1 MTILTISKKQ
11 FEKDIG
17 KIDDSMQDKIAMFGT
32 PVEYINNE
40 EIAIEIFP
48 NRPDLLA
55 YQNYKFSFLSFLGK
69 NTGLKKLSVNKP
81 ERNYQVI
88 VDKSVNDVRPYTVCA
103 VVKNLKFDDEKI
115 KEIIDIQEKLHLTL
129 GRKRKKAA
137 IGIYPMEK
145 IKLPINYGAKNPKD
159 IKFIPLD
166 ETREMDGT
174 QILQRHPT
182 GREYAYLLEGSDK
195 FPFFSDANNEVMS
208 MPPIINSN
216 KTGKI
221 SSDTKE
227 IFIECSGFDINILNK
242 ILNILCFALA
252 EMGGKIYQTNIKYST
267 KTLVS
272 PDLEPLKMRLSLKN
286 TNKLLGLKLK
296 ENEVKKL
303 LEKMGYSYS
312 NGKVLVPPYRSD
324 VLHEV
329 DLIEDIAI
337 AYGYDNFIPAIPEI
351 STTGKINSGEIFKE
365 KISEILLGLGLLE
378 TSSYHLTT
386 KEFQLIKMNKKQ
398 EVIEVKDSKTEYSI
412 LRNDLSHYLLKIFYE
427 NPDVEYPQDIF
438 QLGKVFVINGDD
450 IKEEERLA
458 IGLAP
463 GNFTRLK
470 QIIDYLGNNIGKEFS
485 FGVPN
490 DFPEQFVEGRV
501 AEVKLNGKPLGY
513 FGEVHPKI
521 LKNFKIKMPVA
532 LLEINLE
539 ELFNTIQNNS

>member
-1 MTILTISKKQ
+1 MTILTIPKKR

-17 KIDDSMQDKIAMFGT
+17 KIDDSMQDRIAMFGT
-32 PVEYINNE
+32 PVEYVNDE

-69 NTGLKKLSVNKP
+69 NTGLKKLNINKP
-81 ERNYQVI
+81 EKNYQVI
-88 VDKSVNDVRPYTVCA
+88 IDKYVKDVRPYTVCA

-145 IKLPINYGAKNPKD
+145 IKLPISYEAKNPKD
-159 IKFIPLD
+159 VKFIPLE
-166 ETREMDGT
+166 ETREMNGL
-174 QILQRHPT
+174 QILQRNST
-182 GREYAYLLEGSDK
+182 GREYAYLLEGMDK
-195 FPFFSDANNEVMS
+195 YPFFIDANNEIMS
-208 MPPIINSN
+208 MPPIINSD

-221 SSDTKE
+221 SIDTKE
-227 IFIECSGFDINILNK
+227 IFIECSGFDINTLNK
-242 ILNILCFALA
+242 ILNILCFAFA
-252 EMGGKIYQTNIKYST
+252 EIGGKVYQMNLKYGG
-267 KTLVS
+267 KTIVS
-272 PDLEPLKMRLSLKN
+272 PNVEPVKMKLSLEN
-286 TNKLLGLKLK
+286 TNKMLGLKLK
-296 ENEVKKL
+296 ENDVKKL

-312 NGKVLVPPYRSD
+312 SGNVLVPAYRND

-329 DLIEDIAI
+329 DLIEDVAI
-337 AYGYDNFIPAIPEI
+337 AYGYDNFVPGIPEI
-351 STTGKINSGEIFKE
+351 STSGEINNKEIFKE
-365 KISEILLGLGLLE
+365 KISEILIGLGLLE

-386 KEFQLIKMNKKQ
+386 KEFQLNKINKKH
-398 EVIEVKDSKTEYSI
+398 EVIEIKDSKTEYNI
-412 LRNDLSHYLLKIFYE
+412 LRNDLSHYLFKIFYE
-427 NPDVEYPQDIF
+427 NSDVEYPQDIF
-438 QLGKVFVINGDD
+438 QIGKVFILDNKD

-470 QIIDYLGNNIGKEFS
+470 QISDYLGNNLGKDFS
-485 FGVPN
+485 FSIPKS
-490 DFPEQFVEGRV
+490 FPEQFVEGRV
-501 AEVKLNGKPLGY
+501 AEINLDGKALGY

-532 LLEINLE
+532 LLEINIE
-539 ELFNTIQNNS
+539 KLFEAIHNKS